1 VIPFCLV
8 LGDSTAVG
16 TAEALAAQGMR
27 CAVHARE
34 GAPSIETVKTWHSG
48 SVSDRALVALGSNDA
63 LNPNLASN
71 LQLLRR
77 RVTANQV
84 TWLAPYHPRAAA
96 IVAAIAEQIGDTVV
110 QLGRFSSNDGIHPK
124 SYRAV
129 ATALRWQTP
138 APLPY
143 RYATSRSSPPSAAR
157 LASVIRQA
165 VVMTFQQ

>member
-1 VIPFCLV
+1 MIPFCLV

-16 TAEALAAQGMR
+16 TAEALASQGMR

-48 SVSDRALVALGSNDA
+48 SFSDRALIALGSNDA
-63 LNPNLASN
+63 LNPELAGN

-77 RVTANQV
+77 RVAANRV

-96 IVAAIAEQIGDTVV
+96 IVTAIAGQFGDSVV
-110 QLGRFSSNDGIHPK
+110 HLGRFSSNDGVHPK
-124 SYRAV
+124 SYRTV
-129 ATALRWQTP
+129 AAALQWQTP

-143 RYATSRSSPPSAAR
+143 RYDTTRSPPLIVAKPAP
-157 LASVIRQA
+157 AIRQA
-165 VVMTFQQ
+165 VVMTF